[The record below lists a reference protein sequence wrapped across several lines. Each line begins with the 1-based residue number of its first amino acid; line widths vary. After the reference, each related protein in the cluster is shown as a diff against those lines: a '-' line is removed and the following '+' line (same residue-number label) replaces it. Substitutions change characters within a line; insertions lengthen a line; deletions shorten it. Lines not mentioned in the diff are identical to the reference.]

1 MLYAHH
7 AIEPLMLQSH
17 NTDGLRCI
25 SIKANSDNL
34 TQTLVGLEKLIR
46 DYSDYPFDYQFLDD
60 QFDQT
65 YREDDVLVKL

>member
-1 MLYAHH
+1 M
-7 AIEPLMLQSH
+7 PLSPLCSSH
-17 NTDGLRCI
+17 ITKTDQG
-25 SIKANSDNL
+25 IKVNSDNL
-34 TQTLVGLEKLIR
+34 TQTLIGLEKLIR